1 MAVTLVDHANQSA
14 NQGKEIQAEIAYWF
28 LEESQVAQILPLA
41 SNLQLALQITNME
54 TLPTIGTRKIN
65 ASFSEST
72 GTFAQKI
79 ESKYIFGHDIDVD
92 IVLVKADPTERQTQR
107 QMSAHAMAFKF
118 NDMFINGDPAS
129 DEFKGLSMR
138 VDDVN
143 ADGFSNQ
150 YIDAGSTNAANRGML
165 YDTTERQYFMDKI
178 GELLDVTV
186 GHRSSAFFMNSK
198 MYLAFE
204 AAFRRE
210 NVLRQ
215 DKDMFGRIINHWG
228 DVPLLRIGVKADQT
242 TEVITNTETLSGGSE
257 ETSIYS
263 VRFGEKMYFWGIQQE
278 PMTVNDLGEVQSDP
292 VFRDRV
298 QWVVGMAVA
307 NPRSIARAYGF
318 VPDADAS

>member
-14 NQGKEIQAEIAYWF
+14 NQGKEVQAEIAYWF
-28 LEESQVAQILPLA
+28 LEESNLAQILPLA

-54 TLPTIGTRKIN
+54 TLPTVGTRKVN
-65 ASFSEST
+65 ASFGEST

-79 ESKYIFGHDIDVD
+79 EGKYIFGHEIDVD
-92 IVLVKADPTERQTQR
+92 TVLVKADPTERQTQR

-118 NDMFINGDPAS
+118 NDMYINGDPAS

-143 ADGFSNQ
+143 SDGFTDQ
-150 YIDAGSTNAANRGML
+150 YIDAGSATPNRGML
-165 YDTTERQYFMDKI
+165 YDTTDRQFFMDNISKLI
-178 GELLDVTV
+178 DVTV
-186 GHRSSAFFMNSK
+186 GHRSSALFMNSK

-204 AAFRRE
+204 ACFRRE

-215 DKDMFGRIINHWG
+215 DKDMFGRIINIYQ
-228 DVPLLRIGVKADQT
+228 DTPLLRIGVKVDQT
-242 TEVITNTETLSGGSE
+242 TEVITNSEDLSGGSD

-263 VRFGEKMYFWGIQQE
+263 ARFGEKMYLWGIQQE
-278 PMTVNDLGEVQSDP
+278 PMTVNDLGEVSDAP

-298 QWVVGMAVA
+298 QWVVGLAVA
-307 NPRSIARAYGF
+307 NPRAIARAYGF
-318 VPDADAS
+318 VATNQAS

>member
-14 NQGKEIQAEIAYWF
+14 NQGKAVQAEIAYWF
-28 LEESQVAQILPLA
+28 LEESNLAQILPLA
-41 SNLQLALQITNME
+41 SNLQLALQITSME
-54 TLPTIGTRKIN
+54 TLPTIGTRKVN

-79 ESKYIFGHDIDVD
+79 EGKYIFGHEIDVD
-92 IVLVKADPTERQTQR
+92 TVLVKADPTERQTQR
-107 QMSAHAMAFKF
+107 QMSAYAMAFKF

-129 DEFKGLSMR
+129 DEFKGLKMR

-143 ADGFSNQ
+143 SDGFTDQ
-150 YIDAGSTNAANRGML
+150 YIDAGSATNNRGML
-165 YDTTERQYFMDKI
+165 YDTTDRQYFMDNISKLI
-178 GELLDVTV
+178 DVTV
-186 GHRSSAFFMNSK
+186 GHRSSALFMNSK

-204 AAFRRE
+204 ACFRRE

-215 DKDMFGRIINHWG
+215 DKDMFGRIINIYQ

-242 TEVITNTETLSGGSE
+242 TEVITNTETLSNGTE

-263 VRFGEKMYFWGIQQE
+263 VRFGEKMYLWGLQQE
-278 PMTVNDLGEVQSDP
+278 PMTVNDLGEISSSP

-298 QWVVGMAVA
+298 QWVVGLAVA

-318 VPDADAS
+318 VPDADES